1 MSENLLGSLYDDLYG
16 TGNRRNSVM
25 NQGKEPEQA
34 NREHEESKGK
44 MNREGIA
51 SAPEGTANS
60 EETLSPDNIPGI
72 DALEEARKALEEA
85 QDKFLQQDELRRE
98 LLEKVEQQPEHR
110 RTEMAET
117 SSGAASEDK
126 QPETDPMD
134 DLNELIGLTGIKHD
148 VKEIYDF
155 TKIQKMRKDA
165 GMKTVPVSM
174 HLVFTG
180 NPGTGK
186 TTVARILARLYQQI
200 GVLSKGQLVECD
212 RSGLVAGYVGQTAVK
227 TQKKIEEAMGGV
239 LFIDEAYSLARS
251 GSGGNDFGQ
260 EAIDTLLKAM
270 EDQREDFVVIVAGYT
285 EPMETFI
292 QSNPGLKSRF
302 NKFIEFPDYTVDEL
316 LQIFDLNCRKYE
328 YTPDP
333 EARDQV
339 KTLLMLKKA
348 QTPENYAN
356 AREVRNLFE
365 TIITNQARRIAAL
378 ENPSVEDMQRITLE
392 DLHDDET
399 DVSMDAMRGEM
410 RSEQKSE
417 GQQEEKENTAENTQ
431 DKDQ

>member
-1 MSENLLGSLYDDLYG
+1 M
-16 TGNRRNSVM
+16 
-25 NQGKEPEQA
+25 
-34 NREHEESKGK
+34 
-44 MNREGIA
+44 
-51 SAPEGTANS
+51 
-60 EETLSPDNIPGI
+60 
-72 DALEEARKALEEA
+72 
-85 QDKFLQQDELRRE
+85 
-98 LLEKVEQQPEHR
+98 
-110 RTEMAET
+110 
-117 SSGAASEDK
+117 
-126 QPETDPMD
+126 
-134 DLNELIGLTGIKHD
+134 
-148 VKEIYDF
+148 
-155 TKIQKMRKDA
+155 
-165 GMKTVPVSM
+165 
-174 HLVFTG
+174 
-180 NPGTGK
+180 
-186 TTVARILARLYQQI
+186 
-200 GVLSKGQLVECD
+200 
-212 RSGLVAGYVGQTAVK
+212 
-227 TQKKIEEAMGGV
+227 
-239 LFIDEAYSLARS
+239 
-251 GSGGNDFGQ
+251 
-260 EAIDTLLKAM
+260 
-270 EDQREDFVVIVAGYT
+270 IVAGYT